1 MQGDGVWLV
10 LGAEGGA
17 EVLRGYLDEDGCYV
31 ASMGNC
37 CISAGGQHPWKSRNM
52 KASSGFPKFKCFLCL
67 TPDTDSLM
75 IGFDFAIF
83 IRILRLG
90 DP

>member
-17 EVLRGYLDEDGCYV
+17 EVLRGYLDEDACYV

-37 CISAGGQHPWKSRNM
+37 SISAGGQHP
-52 KASSGFPKFKCFLCL
+52 
-67 TPDTDSLM
+67 
-75 IGFDFAIF
+75 
-83 IRILRLG
+83 
-90 DP
+90 